1 MVGLSYDIQWI
12 IMESASPMS
21 RLSDARVVRTRQAL
35 RQAMTELAEE
45 LPLESITVRAIAVR
59 AGVGYATF
67 FRHYPDKE
75 ALLSDVADVLTQAFL
90 ARIRPLLQQRERR
103 AAARSLCAFVLEH
116 EALYRALIAGGSGET
131 VRAEMLRQCLATVAE
146 VRTRQPDGPLDDLIV
161 LHLVSS
167 TLYLT
172 AWWLRNL
179 ATVDVETMAEIVER
193 LVLTPVGGL
202 RRQPPAS
209 LGPEQAA
216 ADCASPMD
224 APRSERLPQ
233 RHTGRKIGG

>member
-1 MVGLSYDIQWI
+1 
-12 IMESASPMS
+12 MS
-21 RLSDARVVRTRQAL
+21 TPLDPRAARTREAL
-35 RQAMTELAEE
+35 REAMIELAEAG
-45 LPLESITVRAIAVR
+45 PLESITVRAIAAR

-75 ALLSDVADVLTQAFL
+75 ALLSDVADLLTQAFL

-146 VRTRQPDGPLDDLIV
+146 ARSHKPAGPLDDLIV

-167 TLYLT
+167 VLYVV

-179 ATVDVETMAEIVER
+179 EAVDTETMAEIIER

-202 RRQPPAS
+202 RADPPKG
-209 LGPEQAA
+209 L
-216 ADCASPMD
+216 
-224 APRSERLPQ
+224 
-233 RHTGRKIGG
+233 